1 MDYNKNG
8 TSLKKTLRNKTK
20 QNPPKAIDK
29 QGVKNLDFWI
39 WPSNLSSISADFY
52 TTTRNNISC
61 NNFPSLPVCA
71 CLGGGL
77 EEPSYKYS
85 TVWLNY

>member
-29 QGVKNLDFWI
+29 QGVKNLDF
-39 WPSNLSSISADFY
+39 
-52 TTTRNNISC
+52 
-61 NNFPSLPVCA
+61 
-71 CLGGGL
+71 
-77 EEPSYKYS
+77 
-85 TVWLNY
+85 